1 MLELRR
7 VAALDVAEGRVG
19 VHHALVAQ
27 VLERHGVAR
36 RARTLQPA
44 LAERQRPE
52 VLIHQVQ
59 QLLRRLQPKT
69 SSSFVKHRIA
79 TTVHNTVC

>member
-7 VAALDVAEGRVG
+7 IAALDVAERRIG
-19 VHHALVAQ
+19 VDDAFVAQ

-36 RARTLQPA
+36 RARALQPP

-59 QLLRRLQPKT
+59 
-69 SSSFVKHRIA
+69 
-79 TTVHNTVC
+79 

>member
-36 RARTLQPA
+36 RARALQPA

-52 VLIHQVQ
+52 VLVHQVQ
-59 QLLRRLQPKT
+59 QLLRRLQPET
-69 SSSFVKHRIA
+69 SNPFLKHRIA
-79 TTVHNTVC
+79 ATVHNI